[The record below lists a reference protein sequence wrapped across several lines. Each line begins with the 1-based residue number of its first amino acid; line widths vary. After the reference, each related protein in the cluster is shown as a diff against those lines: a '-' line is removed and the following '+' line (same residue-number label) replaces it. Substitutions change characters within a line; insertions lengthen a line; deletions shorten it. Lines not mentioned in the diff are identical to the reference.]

1 MQGFVCG
8 MWTVEVE
15 GGGFGEKRCGL
26 YCITDSFIQNLY
38 KHHTANLESKLL
50 NTIMGSLRSKNPMEL
65 NWPSSK
71 ME

>member
-26 YCITDSFIQNLY
+26 YCITDSFIQNLS
-38 KHHTANLESKLL
+38 NI
-50 NTIMGSLRSKNPMEL
+50 TIDSEADYGKFEIQP
-65 NWPSSK
+65 P
-71 ME
+71 